1 MKQTKYSLKTVL
13 FGSLLAYVAITLTIL
28 WMLEINLLDNIYKNI
43 KVNNIKM
50 QGKYIENNIN
60 SENLRDMITKTS
72 EENESYII
80 LVSEDGSLK
89 YAPDLVLGNAFR
101 LPKEIVNGF
110 ISKLDELKEEQIIE
124 INRDNF
130 KNNIYK
136 DTDLSQVNESNKKE
150 QFNSEALRFEL
161 QERKEVLEDLKNNRY
176 TRYQGTFGTN
186 TLPNNIHFDS
196 IMYIDSVTRTN
207 GEKLILII
215 TTNIEP
221 VEATKNT
228 LKLVLIYASLI
239 MILLAIFLSFIF
251 SSTLTSSIVKMTN
264 SAKELSKGKYDV
276 KFLPSKYK
284 ELDDLSDTLNYAAT
298 ELSKVENLRREFL
311 ANVSHD
317 LRTPLTMIIGY
328 AEAIRDFPKDEVDE
342 NIQVVID
349 EARRLANLVNDLLDI
364 TKIESGFVELDNR
377 NFNLT
382 ENINQIILRCN
393 QMLDSKGYKIEFEN
407 KCKTK
412 DVYVFADELR
422 ISQVIYNLIG
432 NAITHSGE
440 NKKVKIVQSLVNSK
454 VKVEV
459 IDNGIGIPKDKIK
472 DIWNR
477 YYKVDKEHKRDQIGT
492 GIGLHIIKQILENYN
507 SEYGVVSEVGKGS
520 NFYFTLELSKE
531 LSKNK

>member
-176 TRYQGTFGTN
+176 TRYQGTFGKRES
-186 TLPNNIHFDS
+186 F
-196 IMYIDSVTRTN
+196 
-207 GEKLILII
+207 
-215 TTNIEP
+215 
-221 VEATKNT
+221 
-228 LKLVLIYASLI
+228 
-239 MILLAIFLSFIF
+239 FLYW
-251 SSTLTSSIVKMTN
+251 L
-264 SAKELSKGKYDV
+264 
-276 KFLPSKYK
+276 
-284 ELDDLSDTLNYAAT
+284 
-298 ELSKVENLRREFL
+298 
-311 ANVSHD
+311 
-317 LRTPLTMIIGY
+317 
-328 AEAIRDFPKDEVDE
+328 
-342 NIQVVID
+342 
-349 EARRLANLVNDLLDI
+349 
-364 TKIESGFVELDNR
+364 
-377 NFNLT
+377 
-382 ENINQIILRCN
+382 
-393 QMLDSKGYKIEFEN
+393 
-407 KCKTK
+407 
-412 DVYVFADELR
+412 
-422 ISQVIYNLIG
+422 
-432 NAITHSGE
+432 
-440 NKKVKIVQSLVNSK
+440 
-454 VKVEV
+454 
-459 IDNGIGIPKDKIK
+459 
-472 DIWNR
+472 
-477 YYKVDKEHKRDQIGT
+477 
-492 GIGLHIIKQILENYN
+492 
-507 SEYGVVSEVGKGS
+507 
-520 NFYFTLELSKE
+520 
-531 LSKNK
+531 